1 MLIRFSC
8 VLIQS
13 SKWYSF
19 NYFFFLRKWLSLNVS
34 IQNGTW
40 MHVAVVLQKISPFLS
55 VFLNGKS
62 KPTPNNVFLTEV
74 EMASAF
80 EDIYIILNSR
90 IDSGESLSLLLL
102 VFIKMWGFFL
112 KKITFTAYIEYCIKC
127 SF

>member
-1 MLIRFSC
+1 
-8 VLIQS
+8 
-13 SKWYSF
+13 
-19 NYFFFLRKWLSLNVS
+19 
-34 IQNGTW
+34 

-102 VFIKMWGFFL
+102 VFIKMWGFFFKEDNIHSL
-112 KKITFTAYIEYCIKC
+112 Y
-127 SF
+127 